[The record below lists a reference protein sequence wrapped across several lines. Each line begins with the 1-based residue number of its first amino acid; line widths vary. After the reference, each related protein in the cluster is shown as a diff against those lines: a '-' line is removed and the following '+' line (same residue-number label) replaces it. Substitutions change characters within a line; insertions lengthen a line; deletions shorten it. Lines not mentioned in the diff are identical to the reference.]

1 MLNVQDKKMLDE
13 LYQGIHMGKQALIEY
28 MEKLDSVEIK
38 TGFQDYINEYATMQM
53 RVEDIYSK
61 NNEEI
66 PNPKMM
72 ADVGL
77 WSTVQMYTL
86 TDKRDSHVV
95 EKVIEGT
102 YKGNVMLMKL
112 LNSYPD
118 AAEDIRRLTKDVI
131 DDGEKFVYAFE
142 KHMKK

>member
-1 MLNVQDKKMLDE
+1 MNSQDKQMLTE

-28 MEKLDSVEIK
+28 MEKLDSCEIK
-38 TGFQDYINEYATMQM
+38 TGFQDYISEYEKLQM
-53 RVEDIYSK
+53 RAEDIFSE
-61 NNEEI
+61 NNAQI
-66 PNPKMM
+66 PQNSMM
-72 ADVGL
+72 ADAGL

-102 YKGNVMLMKL
+102 NKGNVQLMKL
-112 LNSYPD
+112 LNTYPD
-118 AAEDIRRLTKDVI
+118 ASSEIKRLTKDVI

-142 KHMKK
+142 KYLKK